1 MTTAEQTRQS
11 TRVFISYKRNVEPDH
26 VFAVRAFETFQQ
38 LCHTVFIDRTL
49 TIGQEWTKEIESQV
63 RACLTLSDLL
73 EPQVQ
78 KLNSCT

>member
-1 MTTAEQTRQS
+1 MPAMLMQPMSRIRPVAAHKS
-11 TRVFISYKRNVEPDH
+11 
-26 VFAVRAFETFQQ
+26 FAFVRTSS
-38 LCHTVFIDRTL
+38 VRPIWSGIDFSAKDT
-49 TIGQEWTKEIESQV
+49 QEWTKEIESQV